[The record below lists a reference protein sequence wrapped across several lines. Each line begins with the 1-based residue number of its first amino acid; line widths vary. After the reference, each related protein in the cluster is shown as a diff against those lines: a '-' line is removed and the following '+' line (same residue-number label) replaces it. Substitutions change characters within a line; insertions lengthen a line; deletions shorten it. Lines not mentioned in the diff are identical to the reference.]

1 MYMPSLIRETENGWL
16 VDPSMPE
23 IVWQTAD
30 AWQAGQPLLLTGDAE
45 PDRAYLAASAI
56 AIEFPALTDGRGLS
70 LAVLLRTRLQYTGEL
85 RAVGAVHEDLLHY
98 MTRCGFN
105 SFELSDERDVDT
117 ALDLLKPYADHY
129 QASVNQPV
137 PAFRRVNRGRSA

>member
-1 MYMPSLIRETENGWL
+1 MPSLIRETEGGWS
-16 VDPSMPE
+16 VDATAPE
-23 IVWQTAD
+23 INWQPAD
-30 AWQAGQPLLLTGDAE
+30 QWQAGQALLLTGDAE
-45 PDRAYLAASAI
+45 LDPAYSAASAI

-98 MTRCGFN
+98 MTRCGFD
-105 SFELSDERDVDT
+105 SFELADDRDEIV
-117 ALDLLKPYADHY
+117 ALDLLRPYADHY
-129 QASVNQPV
+129 QGSVNQPQ

>member
-1 MYMPSLIRETENGWL
+1 MPSLIRETEDGWL
-16 VDPSMPE
+16 VDTDSPE
-23 IVWQTAD
+23 VVWQTSD
-30 AWQAGQPLLLTGDAE
+30 QWQAGQALLLTGDAE
-45 PDRAYLAASAI
+45 LDPAYLSASAI

-98 MTRCGFN
+98 MTRCGFD
-105 SFELSDERDVDT
+105 SFDLGDDRDVGI
-117 ALDLLKPYADHY
+117 ALELLKPYADHY
-129 QASVNQPV
+129 QGSVNQPE